1 MTKRARGSFRHF
13 SIASGKINPFH
24 FNKMY
29 KILFIALLLVLKL
42 IPASA
47 QSDWK
52 LKIEKEGIKIYTSAV
67 ADSKVKAIKVEADF
81 NATASQMVALVMDV
95 KNSTD
100 WVYHLK
106 SGILI
111 KRVSP
116 SELYYYSEVKLPWPT
131 ANRDFVVH
139 LTVIQNPDTKV
150 VTINGPAVTGF
161 VPIKKGIVRVNDSN
175 GRWIITPSGNDQIKV
190 EYTIHV
196 NPGGSLPSW
205 LVNMFAT
212 EGPLRIFENIKS
224 QLQKPLYKNSVFAFV
239 EN

>member
-1 MTKRARGSFRHF
+1 
-13 SIASGKINPFH
+13 
-24 FNKMY
+24 MY

-52 LKIEKEGIKIYTSAV
+52 LKIEKEGIKIYTSTV
-67 ADSKVKAIKVEADF
+67 PDSKVRAIKVEADF
-81 NATASQMVALVMDV
+81 NATASQMVALVMNI

-111 KRVSP
+111 KQVSP
-116 SELYYYSEVKLPWPT
+116 SELYYYSEVNLPWPT

-139 LTVIQNPDTKV
+139 LKVNQNQDTKV
-150 VTINGPAVTGF
+150 VTIDGPAVPGF
-161 VPIKKGIVRVNDSN
+161 VPVQKGIVRVSDSN

-190 EYTIHV
+190 VYTIHV

-212 EGPLRIFENIKS
+212 EGPLKIFENIKS
-224 QLQKPLYKNSVFAFV
+224 QLQKPMYKNSVFAFV